1 VVQKTREIGVLKALG
16 ATNGQ
21 ITWVFLSQS
30 LVVGVF
36 GVLSGF
42 GLGMLAVIYR
52 NEFLRFMRGA
62 TGFELFP
69 ASVYGFS
76 ELPALI
82 VPGDIMIICGGSLII
97 CIFAGLIPAW
107 NAGRLDPVEALRH
120 E

>member
-1 VVQKTREIGVLKALG
+1 MWI
-16 ATNGQ
+16 
-21 ITWVFLSQS
+21 FLAQS

-36 GVLSGF
+36 GVAA
-42 GLGMLAVIYR
+42 GLGMGMLAVTYR

-69 ASVYGFS
+69 SSIYHFT
-76 ELPALI
+76 ELPALV
-82 VPGDIMIICGGSLII
+82 VPSDVVIIAGGSLVI
-97 CIFAGLIPAW
+97 CVLAGLIPAW